1 MAEKDVIYS
10 KINIIKNCLFAI
22 EKAKQLEKDPFFKQ
36 HIFELNLQRAI
47 QACIDMANVILA
59 KEGLGLPNSYGQS
72 FVILGNHGIISP
84 ALQQKLINLVGF
96 RNISVHDYGEI
107 KAEIVFG
114 IVDNHLKDFEE
125 YYTLIFNYTQNWP

>member
-59 KEGLGLPNSYGQS
+59 KEGLGLPNSYRQS